1 MLCHSTHPPELAQTR
16 GLHEEEQAE
25 VLRKHGHEAQAN
37 KHLVREALEEH
48 PDVQRFL
55 EWKEKR
61 QVRARG
67 GLHEEAKRVEREA
80 SIGVSGVGCLKR
92 SMERKEKRQL
102 RC

>member
-1 MLCHSTHPPELAQTR
+1 MLCRSTHPPEPAQTH

-67 GLHEEAKRVEREA
+67 GLEHGWSVRGKGEAACEVPL
-80 SIGVSGVGCLKR
+80 VGWSSRRPIEC
-92 SMERKEKRQL
+92 Q
-102 RC
+102 